1 MRSFPDS
8 VSRARKRAILLLVF
22 RLGSARRAVQNL
34 LSCAWRSTRPDEY
47 RSSGAELRG
56 RMRRCTH
63 APARYRRHSPPRIH
77 GSQQG
82 NAICSVFRT
91 IQRNAEQVV
100 RSEGQLATI
109 SMNSAEQH
117 ASPVR
122 RRYPR
127 YEIDTE
133 LHVTTPDERATM
145 RGRSLNISE
154 AGTAGV
160 FVTEWEVGTAVRLE
174 FSVSVTSRPVRVGG
188 VLRSRSGYRYGFEFV
203 DVSPEQREIID
214 KTCRTLA
221 LLE

>member
-1 MRSFPDS
+1 MRSDEK
-8 VSRARKRAILLLVF
+8 VYARPRAI
-22 RLGSARRAVQNL
+22 SAAFSSQNPWKSTGKCNLFGFQNKSAKCRAG
-34 LSCAWRSTRPDEY
+34 RSQ
-47 RSSGAELRG
+47 RG
-56 RMRRCTH
+56 
-63 APARYRRHSPPRIH
+63 
-77 GSQQG
+77 
-82 NAICSVFRT
+82 T
-91 IQRNAEQVV
+91 I
-100 RSEGQLATI
+100 ATI
-109 SMNSAEQH
+109 PMNSVEQH
-117 ASPVR
+117 ASPLR

-174 FSVSVTSRPVRVGG
+174 FSVPVTSRPVRVGG
-188 VLRSRSGYRYGFEFV
+188 ILRSRSGYRHGFEFG
-203 DVSPEQREIID
+203 DLSPEQREIIN